1 MAGAALDMSLD
12 DLIKNNKK
20 SDGGG
25 RGRGRGRSSGPGPAR
40 RFNNRGAN
48 RSTPYGGPKVD
59 YFRSDLKF
67 DSFFKVYI

>member
-20 SDGGG
+20 SGGGDGGG
-25 RGRGRGRSSGPGPAR
+25 RGRGRGRGAGPGPAR

-48 RSTPYGGPKVD
+48 RATPYGGPKVD
-59 YFRSDLKF
+59 
-67 DSFFKVYI
+67 